1 VSYDLSATPKHSHTT
16 LGTITRS
23 LYACRPLRQ
32 VASMMSTGTTQPSSG
47 STSVVGPIFVN
58 QHSAQSPACSERIPL
73 EWIRTP
79 RYYKVKLCGMNGV
92 TMTRMGT
99 LGRTKGCA
107 GPATQKTCLRR
118 ILTNQEIRLGL
129 RVVCCANCKA
139 CVTHP
144 SFNDLLVML
153 SNALV

>member
-1 VSYDLSATPKHSHTT
+1 MSYDLSATPQAQPHNPRDNH
-16 LGTITRS
+16 RS

-32 VASMMSTGTTQPSSG
+32 VASMMSTGTTQPSNG

-58 QHSAQSPACSERIPL
+58 QYSAQPPACSERIPL

-79 RYYKVKLCGMNGV
+79 RYYKVKLCGMNGA

-129 RVVCCANCKA
+129 RVVCCAQA
-139 CVTHP
+139 CVTGP
-144 SFNDLLVML
+144 SFNDLLVIL